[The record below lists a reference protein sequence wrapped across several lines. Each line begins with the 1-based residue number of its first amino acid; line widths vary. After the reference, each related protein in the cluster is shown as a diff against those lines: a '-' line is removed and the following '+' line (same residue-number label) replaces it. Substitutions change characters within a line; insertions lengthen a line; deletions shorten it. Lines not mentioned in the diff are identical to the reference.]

1 MVPIFRN
8 HLPLTTIPHHYSVTP
23 DNSQSSFS
31 CDIRQIVINRTIN
44 AVNVRFRTRILD
56 SLTKAVFI
64 YITNSSK
71 CQEILSKMWYNIF
84 SQLCYG
90 CKRFSTICKNR

>member
-1 MVPIFRN
+1 MVSIFRN
-8 HLPLTTIPHHYSVTP
+8 HLPLTTIPHHYSVIP

-56 SLTKAVFI
+56 SLTKAVLI
-64 YITNSSK
+64 YITNRIK
-71 CQEILSKMWYNIF
+71 CQ
-84 SQLCYG
+84 
-90 CKRFSTICKNR
+90 